1 MTLNGIGYKKNED
14 TEVFFFEIGD
24 YKVKRYVKTYGHND
38 KYVSISVTA
47 DPEKKYMPDIEYRDG
62 YLTSEKPEF
71 RVQTTA
77 YGALN
82 LDEIEQVMEGYK
94 QAVEVVKILTKNFC

>member
-1 MTLNGIGYKKNED
+1 
-14 TEVFFFEIGD
+14 
-24 YKVKRYVKTYGHND
+24 
-38 KYVSISVTA
+38 
-47 DPEKKYMPDIEYRDG
+47 MPDIEYRDG
-62 YLTSEKPEF
+62 YLTSGKPEF